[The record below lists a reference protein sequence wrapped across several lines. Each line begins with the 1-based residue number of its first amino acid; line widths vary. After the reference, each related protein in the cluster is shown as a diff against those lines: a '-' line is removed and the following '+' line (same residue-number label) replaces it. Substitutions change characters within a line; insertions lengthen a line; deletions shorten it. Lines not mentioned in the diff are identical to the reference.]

1 MRIYKFILTGLK
13 RIISPTSA
21 RRYNSIDSLPLYNWQ
36 KCVNGSLKYVRTIVK
51 EEDEDNKEDEKVFE
65 KIYDEYIK
73 RFGMGKLYEKWLK
86 IMKKKAIMECDFVIT
101 QEKFKLTEI
110 QIEEA
115 KLKGMLDNK
124 GEGTSIEKSLIYL
137 GQWLGYR
144 LNIKEVTTLEYF
156 NLLEEY
162 GKANKKK

>member
-1 MRIYKFILTGLK
+1 MKIYKYILTGLK
-13 RIISPTSA
+13 RIISPTSV
-21 RRYNSIDSLPLYNWQ
+21 RRYSSIDSLPLYNWQ
-36 KCVNGSLKYVRTIVK
+36 KCVNGSLKHVRTIVK
-51 EEDEDNKEDEKVFE
+51 DEDKDNKEDQEAFE
-65 KIYDEYIK
+65 KIYNEYIE

-86 IMKKKAIMECDFVIT
+86 IMKKKAVLECDFVIT
-101 QEKFKLTEI
+101 QEQFKITEI

-115 KLKGMLDNK
+115 KIKAMLDNK

-162 GKANKKK
+162 GKANKKN

>member
-1 MRIYKFILTGLK
+1 
-13 RIISPTSA
+13 
-21 RRYNSIDSLPLYNWQ
+21 
-36 KCVNGSLKYVRTIVK
+36 
-51 EEDEDNKEDEKVFE
+51 
-65 KIYDEYIK
+65 
-73 RFGMGKLYEKWLK
+73 MGKLYEKWLK

-101 QEKFKLTEI
+101 KEKFKLTEI